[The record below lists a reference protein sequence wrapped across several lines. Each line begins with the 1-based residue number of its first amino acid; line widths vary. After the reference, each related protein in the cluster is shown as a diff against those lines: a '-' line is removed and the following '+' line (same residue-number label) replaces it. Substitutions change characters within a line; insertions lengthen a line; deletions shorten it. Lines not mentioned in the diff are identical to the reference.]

1 MDMSRERHAVA
12 GNPQGAT
19 GCEGGSN
26 AEHDQRRIRMRTI
39 E

>member
-1 MDMSRERHAVA
+1 MDVSRECRAVG

-19 GCEGGSN
+19 GCKGGSN